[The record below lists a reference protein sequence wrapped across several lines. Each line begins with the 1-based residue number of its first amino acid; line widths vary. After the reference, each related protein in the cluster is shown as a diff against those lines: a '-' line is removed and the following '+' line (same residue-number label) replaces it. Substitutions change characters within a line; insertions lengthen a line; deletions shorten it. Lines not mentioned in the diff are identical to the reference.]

1 MEKIITN
8 PGLQHLAEKIFWNL
22 DIENLKICGLINQ
35 SCLHMLDNPMLW
47 LRKFVGLSKA
57 NQKDWIKIIQSEKNP
72 EKKGQIIAYLQ
83 WNLKKFVKDNGI
95 ARKNPTNK
103 LVYEDDKM
111 DLPCYSNP
119 DVQDDFKKQI
129 MKICQKMNTSDED
142 TEIVKILAPLTD
154 NLNVPDEDEY
164 KSTRTPIHWA
174 TENGLT
180 EIVKILAPLADN
192 CNAPNKYGNTPIHSA
207 ARHGY
212 TDIFKTLAPLTE
224 NPNTPNKCGE
234 TPIHYAALN
243 GHTEVVKIL
252 APLTDNP
259 NAPDKDGETPIHW
272 AASNGHTE
280 IVKILAPLTDNPN
293 APNEWGHTSSTWQ
306 KFMGILKLR
315 KFSQKFSTM
324 LQNNTKH

>member
-111 DLPCYSNP
+111 GNFCMGDVGGYGIADYLPRVP
-119 DVQDDFKKQI
+119 FLPKGPVGPAGKKG
-129 MKICQKMNTSDED
+129 
-142 TEIVKILAPLTD
+142 
-154 NLNVPDEDEY
+154 
-164 KSTRTPIHWA
+164 TR
-174 TENGLT
+174 G
-180 EIVKILAPLADN
+180 
-192 CNAPNKYGNTPIHSA
+192 
-207 ARHGY
+207 R
-212 TDIFKTLAPLTE
+212 
-224 NPNTPNKCGE
+224 
-234 TPIHYAALN
+234 
-243 GHTEVVKIL
+243 
-252 APLTDNP
+252 
-259 NAPDKDGETPIHW
+259 
-272 AASNGHTE
+272 
-280 IVKILAPLTDNPN
+280 
-293 APNEWGHTSSTWQ
+293 
-306 KFMGILKLR
+306 
-315 KFSQKFSTM
+315 
-324 LQNNTKH
+324 